1 MRRLTALGIVTPSRH
16 LQRVVMVTRML
27 LPELPLDAVI
37 PMVLQALWIYLTDAL
52 VDGSIS
58 TSVLEEHL
66 HSWQAQRTPDKT
78 RLEPGHRL
86 LRLLQD
92 ELTAWAPEYR
102 YEQWWGAVRQFLDAQ
117 LIQRC
122 TLAPSYLDYLATRTV
137 AQGIPLTVT
146 LAALVAGYADE
157 LQTRRAGTLLWWA
170 GCYIGLVNDLSSYER
185 EVREG
190 TARTANARGVLAAIR
205 ATSGV
210 PIDERLSATLV
221 HRDMETS
228 WEQLNRTLGPQ
239 STWTPIDWMIARLA
253 QLLHSGYAQ

>member
-1 MRRLTALGIVTPSRH
+1 MREPNGAAYTEGILREPPAHEIAWLEEEVMRRLTALGIVTPSRH

-92 ELTAWAPEYR
+92 EL
-102 YEQWWGAVRQFLDAQ
+102 
-117 LIQRC
+117 
-122 TLAPSYLDYLATRTV
+122 
-137 AQGIPLTVT
+137 
-146 LAALVAGYADE
+146 
-157 LQTRRAGTLLWWA
+157 
-170 GCYIGLVNDLSSYER
+170 
-185 EVREG
+185 
-190 TARTANARGVLAAIR
+190 ARGVLAAIR